1 MASIIDLYKGQSKDL
16 GTDKIGP
23 GKDGTPYSIGTDGTG
38 TMSYDEKAVAAL
50 EAKAPY
56 TRYGVGDLPKAASDS
71 KQEYS
76 KRTNVNG

>member
-1 MASIIDLYKGQSKDL
+1 MASILDLYKGQSKDL

-23 GKDGTPYSIGTDGTG
+23 GKDATPYSIGTDGTG
-38 TMSYDEKAVAAL
+38 TKDFDEKAVTTL

-56 TRYGVGDLPKAASDS
+56 TRYGGGDLPKAASDP